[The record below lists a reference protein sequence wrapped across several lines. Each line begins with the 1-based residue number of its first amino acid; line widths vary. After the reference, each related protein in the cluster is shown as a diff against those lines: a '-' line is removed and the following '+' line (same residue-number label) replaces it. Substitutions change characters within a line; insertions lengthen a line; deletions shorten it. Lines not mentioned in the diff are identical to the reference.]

1 MKIDT
6 CVKKKPGRWQ
16 DLITVTCLKLWIE
29 VSSFYSGCHG
39 NDKLDLAFVVD
50 RSNSLSS
57 DDFLRAKYFIQNV
70 VDAFDINPDKTRIAV
85 VSYSSAAKTEFVFND
100 HSTKSEVKAAISR
113 MQFIGGSTATAEA
126 IDRATTDIFV
136 PAHGSRPDAVKVM
149 VVITDGDANDL
160 INTGYISSFISFL
173 TIRTMRNIYLHFSS
187 VFLIIYF
194 FVFSLRGEIQFLYEY
209 VIVWQL

>member
-1 MKIDT
+1 
-6 CVKKKPGRWQ
+6 
-16 DLITVTCLKLWIE
+16 
-29 VSSFYSGCHG
+29 
-39 NDKLDLAFVVD
+39 LDLAFVVD
-50 RSNSLSS
+50 RSNSLSN
-57 DDFLRAKYFIQNV
+57 DDFLRTKYFIQNV
-70 VDAFDINPDKTRIAV
+70 VDAFDINPDKTRVAV

-100 HSTKSEVKAAISR
+100 HSTKSEVKMAISG

-136 PAHGSRPDAVKVM
+136 PAHGSRPGAAKVM

-160 INTGYISSFISFL
+160 INTGYISSFISFS
-173 TIRTMRNIYLHFSS
+173 MRIIYLHFSS

-194 FVFSLRGEIQFLYEY
+194 FMFSLRGEIQFLYEY

>member
-1 MKIDT
+1 M
-6 CVKKKPGRWQ
+6 
-16 DLITVTCLKLWIE
+16 
-29 VSSFYSGCHG
+29 
-39 NDKLDLAFVVD
+39 DLAFVVD

-70 VDAFDINPDKTRIAV
+70 VDAFDINRDKTRVAV

-149 VVITDGDANDL
+149 VVITDGDSNDL

-194 FVFSLRGEIQFLYEY
+194 FMFSLRGEIQFLYEY
-209 VIVWQL
+209 VIVWRL